1 MSTNSLIELINKP
14 IRRTLGLMSGTSADG
29 LDIALC
35 EVNIEER
42 RLRNVASMTMDYP
55 DELRAA
61 ILEIAHSGAVSL
73 KELIALSNYI
83 GWFYTQAVADFMVA
97 TDTDRAT
104 IDLVGAHG
112 QTIAHLAKSSQ
123 YINRKVRGTL
133 QIGECEYLAKKLG
146 LVTVSD
152 FRSADIAVGGSGA
165 PLVPI
170 YHSLRFADAAF
181 NRVVINIGGIANA
194 TVLTTDGAVIASD
207 VGPGNCL
214 LDTFSR
220 RALDTRFDHNGEL
233 AQQGRVDDL
242 LLERLQMHPALQQM
256 PPLSLDRGD
265 LTRML
270 DSPPIASQLAQLPPA
285 DVLATLCEYGVRF
298 IHRST
303 RALFG
308 ERTLDELII
317 CGGGAHNQALMT
329 RLEQAFAPAR
339 LTTTSEFGSHID
351 FVEAEAFAFLANLTL
366 SQQSGNLP
374 QVTGASRP
382 VVLGKISLP

>member
-1 MSTNSLIELINKP
+1 MNARFLAELIEKP

-35 EVNIEER
+35 EVNVAER
-42 RLRNVASMTMDYP
+42 RLRNLASMTIDYP
-55 DELRAA
+55 DELRSA
-61 ILEIAHSGAVSL
+61 ILDIAHNGVISL
-73 KELIALSNYI
+73 KQLIALSNYI
-83 GWFYTQAVADFMVA
+83 GWFYSQAVADFLVA
-97 TDTDRAT
+97 TETDRAT
-104 IDLVGAHG
+104 IDLVGVHG
-112 QTIAHLAKSSQ
+112 QTIAHLAKATAFL
-123 YINRKVRGTL
+123 NREVRGTL

-146 LVTVSD
+146 LVAVSD

-170 YHSLRFADAAF
+170 YHALRFSDSAL
-181 NRVVINIGGIANA
+181 NRVVVNIGGIANA
-194 TVLTTDGAVIASD
+194 TVLTTDGAVVASD

-214 LDTFSR
+214 LDTYAR
-220 RALDTRFDHNGEL
+220 RVLQMRFDHDGDL
-233 AQQGRVDDL
+233 ALQGRVDEL
-242 LLERLQMHPALQQM
+242 LLERLQLHPELQRQ

-285 DVLATLCEYGVRF
+285 DVLTTLCEYGVRF
-298 IHRST
+298 IQRST
-303 RALFG
+303 MLLLGDRS
-308 ERTLDELII
+308 LDELIV

-329 RLEQAFAPAR
+329 KLESAFAPAR

-366 SQQSGNLP
+366 SHQSGNLP

-382 VVLGKISLP
+382 AVLGKISLP